1 LSGGVLLDT
10 LASGEP
16 EVTPRR
22 DTFQKGLDE
31 GRLPDSRVAGHEDD
45 LALAGEGAFQATVE
59 VLQLR
64 VATDDRAA
72 SARPRVARALSS
84 TDRRDEAIP
93 ATMNGLDEPRHLRA
107 VTQALAQLAHADG
120 QDDLAHGDAGPD
132 GGEQLVLG
140 DQPVRAQGQ
149 IVQNCEGP

>member
-1 LSGGVLLDT
+1 T
-10 LASGEP
+10 LP
-16 EVTPRR
+16 R
-22 DTFQKGLDE
+22 DTFEEGLYE
-31 GRLPDSRVAGHEDD
+31 GGLADPRIAGHEDD

-64 VATDDRAA
+64 VAADDRAA
-72 SARPRVARALSS
+72 SARPRLDQPVSGI
-84 TDRRDEAIP
+84 DRCDEAIP

-120 QDDLAHGDAGPD
+120 QHDLAHGDAGPD

-140 DQPVRAQGQ
+140 DQSVRAQGQ
-149 IVQNCEGP
+149 IVQNC